1 MDDFEVLYDLLR
13 RDALAPV
20 ENLRGRPKTITL
32 EESGQQG
39 YVLKLLGTPND
50 TIAFKADKFP
60 PPEGLF
66 ENSRHECKRADYVVI
81 ARHRN
86 RKWIVYIEM
95 KSGKGNTAEVKQQLR
110 GAKCLVTYCRAIVQ
124 EFWEEHGFLRGF
136 AERFVSVREIRIAKR
151 STREPRA
158 PVHDNPDDMLTMS
171 APKGTIHFQKLL

>member
-1 MDDFEVLYDLLR
+1 MLSFGATMDEFEMLYDLLR
-13 RDALAPV
+13 EEALAPV

-32 EESGQQG
+32 EESDQQG

-60 PPEGLF
+60 PPECIF

-95 KSGKGNTAEVKQQLR
+95 KSGKGKTAEIKQQLR
-110 GAKCLVTYCRAIVQ
+110 GAKCLVTYCRAIVR
-124 EFWEEHGFLRGF
+124 EFWEEHGFLQGF
-136 AERFVSVREIRIAKR
+136 C
-151 STREPRA
+151 
-158 PVHDNPDDMLTMS
+158 
-171 APKGTIHFQKLL
+171 

>member
-13 RDALAPV
+13 GEALAPV

-60 PPEGLF
+60 PP
-66 ENSRHECKRADYVVI
+66 
-81 ARHRN
+81 
-86 RKWIVYIEM
+86 
-95 KSGKGNTAEVKQQLR
+95 
-110 GAKCLVTYCRAIVQ
+110 
-124 EFWEEHGFLRGF
+124 
-136 AERFVSVREIRIAKR
+136 KR

-158 PVHDNPDDMLTMS
+158 PVHDNPADMLTMS
-171 APKGTIHFQKLL
+171 APKGIIHFRKLL